1 MSPIYPNIYQTS
13 REAAEFTQERAAE
26 LLYTSVE
33 SLRAYEGGRRFP
45 PERIVITM
53 VELYN
58 DRPLAY
64 YHLKNSAELAAE
76 LLPDITITSLPAA
89 VLRLQKEMND
99 FIYCRD
105 RLLDITYDGVIAGDE
120 RSEFN
125 SILKEL
131 DDIYGAII
139 ALKYAKE

>member
-1 MSPIYPNIYQTS
+1 MLPSYPNIYQTS

-26 LLYTSVE
+26 LLDTSVE

-105 RLLDITYDGVIAGDE
+105 RLLDITYDGVIVGDE

>member
-13 REAAEFTQERAAE
+13 REDTEFTQEKAAE
-26 LLYTSVE
+26 LLNTSVE

-45 PERIVITM
+45 PERIVIAM

-64 YHLKNSAELAAE
+64 HHLKNSAELAAD

-89 VLRLQKEMND
+89 VLRLQKEVND
-99 FIYCRD
+99 FVGCRD
-105 RLLDITYDGVIAGDE
+105 RLLDITYDGVIDSKE
-120 RSEFN
+120 RQEFN
-125 SILKEL
+125 GILKEL
-131 DDIYGAII
+131 DDIIGAVM